1 MLNFSYLH
9 RPKELVFQGSALDF
23 RPQLKLGKQREN
35 YRTFG
40 AGHGNERLNMMTAAS
55 TSFSVTLITRTKKL
69 SERFEQLFVLE
80 TLRMVLGECTPSARP
95 QADTRDGALRVLDAE
110 P

>member
-40 AGHGNERLNMMTAAS
+40 AGHGNERLKYDDG
-55 TSFSVTLITRTKKL
+55 SVP
-69 SERFEQLFVLE
+69 QLFSNSDYSNKK
-80 TLRMVLGECTPSARP
+80 TIGEIRAAVRT
-95 QADTRDGALRVLDAE
+95 
-110 P
+110 